1 MGADSY
7 SGKRGNPIIGGAFRR
22 HRVSAASLSQWSV
35 ADAVGVAT
43 GITAQVLV
51 SGVGQVN
58 SGSPVY
64 VTSGTV
70 LNYSFVEGTASEAS
84 VAAAFP
90 ATNGTEQ
97 SVAVTFGAL
106 PSGITLDPIGKRLIY
121 DGTPGV
127 STVAV
132 TLTGTAN
139 APKLSFSNSTGTIP
153 VMAGIAFPKGVVTGQ
168 LGSTESNLRV
178 VVRRTWND
186 GSVKHAVVV
195 GTCDASA
202 TVTFNTSPGS
212 GSSMSA
218 SDIAAAAP
226 TAVVDLGSLGTA
238 DLSTLLSTPFETW
251 IATAKFVECHY
262 RWVSSV
268 NTAIAVEFQVRL
280 WHNGALWVRANVEN
294 SKRIRTSGSGS
305 YNVPITGSVTLFG
318 TNVQTYSATALYE
331 NTQHIHERWA
341 GGTQYDVIVVHDTKQ
356 IQRTK
361 LVPEYGV
368 PPNITEGTLAALPT
382 SYTPNSN
389 LMFTTVMSETGYQDQ
404 IGMLPHWEACYLVSG
419 DARAYRSVMAHGK
432 ACFSYP
438 ILWREA
444 GRMLTPADYPTANYA
459 GVAQGGANGFNA
471 GSLNW
476 DQAHHPSMGYLAYL
490 LTGDALYEDAMLG
503 QLATNFQ
510 VISANSPRVCYWGQ
524 TRGTAWTKR
533 TIANVAALTHDGA
546 IELAPAKAWF
556 KAHIDYYATKTIE
569 EPLAVNSDLGYPVV
583 VSTYNAS
590 LPQTVAP
597 WMHNFWIAAMGYASD
612 VEPVDSADMTKLIAL
627 RDWMYRGIVGFLGD
641 GSAGHFCYTYL
652 ADYKLT
658 ISPEVVGTFTVRFA
672 KDIYQSWGDVMLAT
686 HGSVSCGTTV
696 SFNASEHMADV
707 GMAMPAIAY
716 AKSHGATGIDAA
728 YGRLTSATGW
738 NTFMA
743 NSWNTK
749 PVWGVSPRTST
760 PGSVH
765 SANISIA
772 PDSADFGLLGAAIAG
787 MSSGTWLDYTGTNIN
802 TKVSYADTP
811 VQADAPFS
819 ALETQANYPLTL
831 WANKWF
837 FDPATKQLGGVGTA
851 QGFASE
857 SPAGTHSK
865 AVWFDLLTNSFFQDW
880 NPTGIREGHIY
891 DGNSSRALNGYVYR
905 RSFGGNSIWRCD
917 VSTKV
922 WSNSGLSHSGVYTY
936 DACGLDVFPDWG
948 SSGSLLMI
956 GGAAGNGSLFRWDLS
971 TGTRTS
977 LGSFP
982 VGDYPVLF
990 YLEALQCV
998 VFGGGSAATGQLYTL
1013 DKFGTITQISTTLPA
1028 GINCAGSGP
1037 LLPDPLGRAL
1047 VWFIS
1052 HNLNKIYKMDIATG
1066 VWTDCGAVPSG
1077 LNGKINYSVGITL
1090 HGLGAIVILN
1100 GSGRGGDTNT
1110 YSKFWLYKV

>member
-1 MGADSY
+1 MAYFGA
-7 SGKRGNPIIGGAFRR
+7 KGNPVIGGAFMRC
-22 HRVSAASLSQWSV
+22 RVTAASLIQTI
-35 ADAVGVAT
+35 T
-43 GITAQVLV
+43 GAAGRIVSGLV
-51 SGVGQVN
+51 SLVL
-58 SGSPVY
+58 GSAAVQA
-64 VTSGTV
+64 
-70 LNYSFVEGTASEAS
+70 NTASS
-84 VAAAFP
+84 VQLVVGEIINSSFTNGTPGEVSLAAYFP
-90 ATNGTEQ
+90 AIAGTEQ
-97 SVAVTFGAL
+97 SIAVTSGSL
-106 PSGITLDPIGKRLIY
+106 PSGVTLDPIGKRLVY
-121 DGTPGV
+121 DGTPGLASV
-127 STVAV
+127 SATI
-132 TLTGTAN
+132 TGKAN
-139 APKLSFSNSTGTIP
+139 APKLSFSNATGVIP
-153 VMAGIAFPKGVVTGQ
+153 VMAGIAFPKGVVSGS
-168 LGSTESNLRV
+168 LGSSEANLRV
-178 VVRRTWND
+178 VTRRSWND
-186 GSVKHAVVV
+186 GSIKHAVVV

-202 TVTFNTSPGS
+202 VVTFNTSPAS
-212 GSSMSA
+212 GSNMAA

-238 DLSTLLSTPFETW
+238 DLSTLLATPFETW
-251 IATAKFVECHY
+251 IATSKFVECHY
-262 RWVSSV
+262 RWTSSV

-280 WHNGALWVRANVEN
+280 WHNGVLWVRANVEN
-294 SKRIRTSGSGS
+294 SKRLRTNGSGS

-318 TNVQTYSATALYE
+318 TTVQTYSATALYE

-341 GGTQYDVIVVHDTKQ
+341 GGTQYDIVVVHDTKQ
-356 IQRTK
+356 VTRTK
-361 LVPEYGV
+361 LVPEYGMV
-368 PPNITEGTLAALPT
+368 SAITESRLASLPQT
-382 SYTPNSN
+382 YAINSSLGFTPS
-389 LMFTTVMSETGYQDQ
+389 MGAAGYQDQ
-404 IGMLPHWEACYLVSG
+404 IGMLPTWDACYLVSG
-419 DARAYRSVMAHGK
+419 DARAYRSVLAHGK
-432 ACFSYP
+432 AGFNYP
-438 ILWREA
+438 ILWRES

-459 GVAQGGANGFNA
+459 GVGQGGTEGLSA
-471 GSLNW
+471 GSLTW
-476 DQAHHPSMGYLAYL
+476 EQAHHPSMGYLAYL

-510 VISANSPRVCYWGQ
+510 VISASANRVCYWGQ

-533 TIANVAALTHDGA
+533 TIANAAGLAHDGA
-546 IELAPAKAWF
+546 AELAPAKAWF
-556 KAHIDYYATKTIE
+556 KAHVDYYTSKTLD

-612 VEPVDSADMTKLIAL
+612 VEPVDSADMAKLVAL

-641 GSAGHFCYTYL
+641 GSSGHFCYTYL
-652 ADYKLT
+652 ADYRLT
-658 ISPEVVGTFTVRFA
+658 ISPEVVGAFTVRFA

-696 SFNASEHMADV
+696 SFNASEHYADV
-707 GMAMPAIAY
+707 GMAMPAVAY
-716 AKSHGATGIDAA
+716 AVDHAASGMSAA
-728 YGRLTSATGW
+728 YSRLTSATGW
-738 NTFMA
+738 STFLA
-743 NSWNTK
+743 NAWGQQ
-749 PVWGVSPRTST
+749 PVWGVAPRTAT
-760 PGSVH
+760 PVSLRT
-765 SANISIA
+765 ANVTIA
-772 PDSADFGLLGAAIAG
+772 ADPDDFGLLGTAVAG
-787 MSSGTWLDYTGTNIN
+787 MTAGAWLNYTSTNIN
-802 TKVSYADTP
+802 DKVSYADTP

-851 QGFASE
+851 QGFISE
-857 SPAGTHSK
+857 SPTGTHSK

-880 NPTGIREGHIY
+880 NPTGKAEGHIY

-905 RSFGGNSIWRCD
+905 RAFGGTSIWRCD

-922 WSNSGLSHSGVYTY
+922 WSNSGLSHSGVYAY

-948 SSGSLLMI
+948 TSGSLLMI

-990 YLEALQCV
+990 YVEALQCI
-998 VFGGGSAATGQLYTL
+998 VFGGGSAATGKLYTL